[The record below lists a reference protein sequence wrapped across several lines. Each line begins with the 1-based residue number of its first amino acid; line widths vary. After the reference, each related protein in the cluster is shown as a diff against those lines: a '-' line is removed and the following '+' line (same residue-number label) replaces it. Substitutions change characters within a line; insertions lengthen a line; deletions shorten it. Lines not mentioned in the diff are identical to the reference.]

1 MRRKKEMK
9 KFLLNYQGNKYRA
22 NTLFGILWNFATGK
36 KSK

>member
-22 NTLFGILWNFATGK
+22 NTLLGILWNFATGK